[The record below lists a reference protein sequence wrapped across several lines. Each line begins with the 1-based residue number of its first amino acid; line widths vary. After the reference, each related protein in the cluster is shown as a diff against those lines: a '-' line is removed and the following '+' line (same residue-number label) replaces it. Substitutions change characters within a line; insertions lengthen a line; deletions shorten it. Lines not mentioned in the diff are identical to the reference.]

1 MAKEDP
7 TKKNMF
13 GSSLWVGKYLKNM
26 GATIFVFRP
35 TRLAD
40 LEAYKA
46 DGKWTAW
53 DVFQVKKYL
62 VGGFNPFEKY

>member
-46 DGKWTAW
+46 DGK
-53 DVFQVKKYL
+53 
-62 VGGFNPFEKY
+62 